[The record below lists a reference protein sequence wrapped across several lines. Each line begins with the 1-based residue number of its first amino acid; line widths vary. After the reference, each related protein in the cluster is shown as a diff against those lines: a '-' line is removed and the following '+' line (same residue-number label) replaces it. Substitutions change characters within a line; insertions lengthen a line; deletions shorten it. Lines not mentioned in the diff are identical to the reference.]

1 MFETRP
7 VHITRSAPGTSQN
20 VVAVNPSIE
29 MMMIAREIVVE
40 TRGVMDVVAAEETA
54 RLAVMEDKAK
64 ETVKVIIN
72 NPVVVVVVDAV
83 NRGEV
88 SPTTIENK

>member
-1 MFETRP
+1 M
-7 VHITRSAPGTSQN
+7 
-20 VVAVNPSIE
+20 E

-64 ETVKVIIN
+64 ETVKVIIS
-72 NPVVVVVVDAV
+72 NPVVVVVDAV

-88 SPTTIENK
+88 SPTTIENKQA

>member
-1 MFETRP
+1 M
-7 VHITRSAPGTSQN
+7 
-20 VVAVNPSIE
+20 E

-64 ETVKVIIN
+64 ETVKVIIS
-72 NPVVVVVVDAV
+72 NPVVVVVDAV

-88 SPTTIENK
+88 SPTTIENKQAWQYTIFFKTFGYYLMSD

>member
-1 MFETRP
+1 M
-7 VHITRSAPGTSQN
+7 
-20 VVAVNPSIE
+20 E
-29 MMMIAREIVVE
+29 MMMAREIVVE

-54 RLAVMEDKAK
+54 RLAVMEDKDK
-64 ETVKVIIN
+64 ETVKVIIS

-88 SPTTIENK
+88 SPTTIENKRA

>member
-1 MFETRP
+1 M
-7 VHITRSAPGTSQN
+7 IT
-20 VVAVNPSIE
+20 
-29 MMMIAREIVVE
+29 REIVVE

-64 ETVKVIIN
+64 ETVKVIIS
-72 NPVVVVVVDAV
+72 NPVVVVVDAV

-88 SPTTIENK
+88 SPTTIENKQA